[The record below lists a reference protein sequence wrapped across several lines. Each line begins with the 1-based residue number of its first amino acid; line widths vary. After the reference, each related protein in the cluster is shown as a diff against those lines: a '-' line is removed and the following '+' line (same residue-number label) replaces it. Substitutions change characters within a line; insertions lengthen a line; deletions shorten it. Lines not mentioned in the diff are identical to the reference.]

1 MKIEQSHLHCCK
13 VGCSGGNVENH
24 GCVADLPVNTKI
36 ATTLIDR
43 VKVFQY
49 SFSEVIPI
57 FFNRLKSVFFLVR
70 SLKNFHQELAMD

>member
-36 ATTLIDR
+36 ATTLID
-43 VKVFQY
+43 
-49 SFSEVIPI
+49 
-57 FFNRLKSVFFLVR
+57 
-70 SLKNFHQELAMD
+70 